1 MFMRDKVIHIDFT
14 KNKKKDKNFS
24 FISLIKNLFK
34 KLFSSPTNPSDPDNS
49 KKIIYY
55 NKDIS

>member
-1 MFMRDKVIHIDFT
+1 MRDKIIYVNFA
-14 KNKKKDKNFS
+14 KNKRKNKNQTFFS
-24 FISLIKNLFK
+24 LLKYTFK
-34 KLFSSPTNPSDPDNS
+34 KLFSSTEKPSDSNDN